1 MIKQN
6 IIKLIYFFI
15 FLGLTINLSV
25 VDMAFSAE
33 LEIDEIIT
41 AIKQE
46 IQTANATESGSPN
59 FEIETVDVVLAVV
72 STETER
78 GGLDMK
84 IAGFGGDVQYE
95 ASTPKSFHVLSFS
108 FPPTGTS
115 GFSPEASLGLVE
127 PIKKVKS
134 SLRRAYNSPPSFKME
149 TFTVTLQFAIEKR
162 MDGGIN
168 FTIIELEDLKARRIA
183 THQLTLH
190 MKIKK

>member
-1 MIKQN
+1 MIIQN
-6 IIKLIYFFI
+6 IIKLIYCFI
-15 FLGLTINLSV
+15 FLGLTINLFV
-25 VDMAFSAE
+25 VGMAFSAE
-33 LEIDEIIT
+33 FEIDEIIT

-72 STETER
+72 STETEQ
-78 GGLDMK
+78 GGLAMK

-95 ASTPKSFHVLSFS
+95 ALTPKSFHVLSFS
-108 FPPTGTS
+108 FQPTGTS

-183 THQLTLH
+183 THRLTLH
-190 MKIKK
+190 MKIIK